1 MKMMCALNMWWWL
14 DDWTD
19 DDEGCKSFTDYM
31 EGIIKPLVYDWMV
44 EEYGANPE
52 LKDQLVALVQE
63 YRANNG

>member
-44 EEYGANPE
+44 EDGVINHGDAVEFVE
-52 LKDQLVALVQE
+52 HW
-63 YRANNG
+63 